1 MRRRTVSLCMI
12 ARNEEATIGMA
23 IKSVLA
29 LVDEVIV
36 ADTGSDD
43 NTQIIAEGY
52 GARVVEIPWEDD
64 FAAARNRTLAEARC
78 DWILVLD
85 ADEYLQPMRPVDFQ
99 RLLNDPGAAAYEA
112 EVVDAAGED
121 LGGHGNRVRLF
132 RNDKSLRYRHP
143 VFESL
148 DPSLKE
154 YCRGHELEVKQAD
167 LVVVNEGQSP
177 DRVLRQRERQQKIMR
192 QVRDARPAE
201 PYFSYLMACQ
211 GLSLLD
217 QEVLPAAGMGA
228 GLAHL
233 QLAWRHLA
241 ERPAAEVV
249 ETPWFPD
256 LAAKLISALLV
267 REDLE
272 DACRVRDAALSVLPL
287 HPAVLLQSAAVDL
300 ARLGRETGP
309 APGGAQLAAEIT
321 RGLHILLER
330 ARSGDTAGLDT
341 RTLHLYPI
349 RYLGELALLQGKV
362 SEAVG
367 LFEQALSLDPGY
379 SFGWLGMAECSR
391 FAGDRKRALKL
402 YLRTVTA
409 GDANHRGWLRGWSLM
424 RELDYRDN
432 AASWWARLTR
442 AFPEHPEVVRRN
454 READLALAP
463 GR

>member
-12 ARNEEATIGMA
+12 ARNEEASIGMA

-52 GARVVEIPWEDD
+52 GARVLEIPWEDD

-85 ADEYLQPMRPVDFQ
+85 ADEYLQPMRPVEFQ

-112 EVVDAAGED
+112 EVVDPAGAD

-132 RNDKSLRYRHP
+132 RNDQNLRYRHP

-154 YCRGHELEVKQAD
+154 YCRRHELEVKPAD
-167 LVVVNEGQSP
+167 LVVVNEGQNP

-192 QVRDARPAE
+192 LMRDARPAE

-217 QEVLPAAGMGA
+217 QDVLPAAGMGA
-228 GLAHL
+228 ALVHL
-233 QLAWRHLA
+233 QQAWRRLSD
-241 ERPAAEVV
+241 RPAAEVA
-249 ETPWFPD
+249 EIPWFPD
-256 LAAKLISALLV
+256 LAAKLVSALLV
-267 REDLE
+267 REDLAE
-272 DACRVRDAALSVLPL
+272 ACRVRDAALAVLPL
-287 HPAVLLQSAAVDL
+287 HPAVLLQSVAVDL
-300 ARLGRETGP
+300 AGLGRGMG
-309 APGGAQLAAEIT
+309 PGGDGAQRAGEVT
-321 RGLHILLER
+321 RLLHSLLER
-330 ARSGDTAGLDT
+330 AGSGDTAGLDT
-341 RTLHLYPI
+341 RILHLYPL
-349 RYLGELALLQGKV
+349 RYLGELALLQGRV

-367 LFEQALSLDPGY
+367 LFEQTLGLDPGY

-409 GDANHRGWLRGWSLM
+409 AEANHRGWLRGWSLM

-432 AASWWARLTR
+432 ASSWWARLTR
-442 AFPEHPEVVRRN
+442 AFPEHPEVIRRN
-454 READLALAP
+454 READLALTP
-463 GR
+463 DV